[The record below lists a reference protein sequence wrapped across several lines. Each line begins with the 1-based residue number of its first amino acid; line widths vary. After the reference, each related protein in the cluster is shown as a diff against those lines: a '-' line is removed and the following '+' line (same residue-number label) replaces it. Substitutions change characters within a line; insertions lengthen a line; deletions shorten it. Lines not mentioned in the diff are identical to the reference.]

1 MEFFEHSVFF
11 GVSLS
16 LLAYGLGVVLQK
28 RFRLALFNPLL
39 LSVIVTILVLVTAH
53 IDYEVYYAGAKYL
66 SYLLTPATVCLAV
79 PLYEK
84 FALLRSSWRAILAGI
99 LSGVLT
105 TLCSVLALSLAFRLS
120 HEEYV
125 TLLPKS
131 ITTAIG
137 MGVSEELGGYV
148 TLTVAMII
156 ITGILGNVIAV
167 AVCRGLEMRRIDY
180 RQALL
185 TAQMALRLELGTQQF
200 FMDLMPLPIFLSV
213 LEHEQPETFVHPAV
227 VAGLLTVAGAS
238 VFANFL

>member
-16 LLAYGLGVVLQK
+16 LLAYGLGVVLQR

-84 FALLRSSWRAILAGI
+84 FA
-99 LSGVLT
+99 
-105 TLCSVLALSLAFRLS
+105 
-120 HEEYV
+120 
-125 TLLPKS
+125 
-131 ITTAIG
+131 
-137 MGVSEELGGYV
+137 
-148 TLTVAMII
+148 
-156 ITGILGNVIAV
+156 IAV
-167 AVCRGLEMRRIDY
+167 AVCRVFRITEPI
-180 RQALL
+180 AKGV
-185 TAQMALRLELGTQQF
+185 AIGSAAHALGTAKAIEIGEVEGA
-200 FMDLMPLPIFLSV
+200 MSGLSI
-213 LEHEQPETFVHPAV
+213 V
-227 VAGLLTVAGAS
+227 VAGLLTVVGAS

>member
-156 ITGILGNVIAV
+156 ITGNVIAV
-167 AVCRGLEMRRIDY
+167 AVCRVFRITEPI
-180 RQALL
+180 AKGV
-185 TAQMALRLELGTQQF
+185 AIGSAAHALGTAKAIEIGEVEGA
-200 FMDLMPLPIFLSV
+200 MSGLSI
-213 LEHEQPETFVHPAV
+213 V
-227 VAGLLTVAGAS
+227 VAGLLTVVGAS

>member
-167 AVCRGLEMRRIDY
+167 AVCRVFRITEPI
-180 RQALL
+180 AKSV
-185 TAQMALRLELGTQQF
+185 AIGSAAHALGTAKAIEIGEVEGA
-200 FMDLMPLPIFLSV
+200 MSGLSI
-213 LEHEQPETFVHPAV
+213 V

>member
-1 MEFFEHSVFF
+1 MNSIVADSAFF
-11 GVSLS
+11 GVLIS
-16 LLAYGLGVVLQK
+16 LLAYFLGDRLRR

-39 LSVIVTILVLVTAH
+39 IAIALTIAALRLLNVQ
-53 IDYEVYYAGAKYL
+53 YESYAAGAKYL

-148 TLTVAMII
+148 TLTVATII

-167 AVCRGLEMRRIDY
+167 AVCRVFRITEPI
-180 RQALL
+180 AKGV
-185 TAQMALRLELGTQQF
+185 AIGSAAHALGTAKAIEIGEVEGA
-200 FMDLMPLPIFLSV
+200 MSGLSI
-213 LEHEQPETFVHPAV
+213 V
-227 VAGLLTVAGAS
+227 VAGLLTVVGAS

>member
-84 FALLRSSWRAILAGI
+84 FTLLRSSWRAILAGI

-167 AVCRGLEMRRIDY
+167 AVCRVFRI
-180 RQALL
+180 
-185 TAQMALRLELGTQQF
+185 TE
-200 FMDLMPLPIFLSV
+200 PIAKGAPVVFLSTDAEKGV
-213 LEHEQPETFVHPAV
+213 GIGTSAHAVGTSKALQMGEIEGAMSGLSIV
-227 VAGLLTVAGAS
+227 VAGLLTVVGAS

>member
-137 MGVSEELGGYV
+137 MGVAIGS
-148 TLTVAMII
+148 A
-156 ITGILGNVIAV
+156 AH
-167 AVCRGLEMRRIDY
+167 A
-180 RQALL
+180 
-185 TAQMALRLELGTQQF
+185 LGTAKAIEIGEVEGA
-200 FMDLMPLPIFLSV
+200 MSGLSI
-213 LEHEQPETFVHPAV
+213 V

>member
-137 MGVSEELGGYV
+137 MGVSE
-148 TLTVAMII
+148 
-156 ITGILGNVIAV
+156 
-167 AVCRGLEMRRIDY
+167 
-180 RQALL
+180 
-185 TAQMALRLELGTQQF
+185 
-200 FMDLMPLPIFLSV
+200 
-213 LEHEQPETFVHPAV
+213 
-227 VAGLLTVAGAS
+227 
-238 VFANFL
+238 